1 MGDVGVGVQRAGRES
16 KTLGAARHGGK
27 VDRLHVDPVL
37 GEQDVAD
44 LLCPDGIADHQ
55 RHDVRGAGH
64 DWQARL
70 GEHRFQASG
79 GCLLAFALLVWRTL
93 RRQDGPEQ
101 RERALLA
108 LAFVLL
114 FGWKNLPN
122 AARSLGESMR
132 VFKSEVDEMKKDGKP
147 ASDASQTTVQSD
159 LVTSDSERLAAE
171 NSRLASD
178 NERLAAEARAKEAEA
193 RAAQARA
200 DADRFRS
207 DPSL

>member
-1 MGDVGVGVQRAGRES
+1 MPN
-16 KTLGAARHGGK
+16 LGAPELI
-27 VDRLHVDPVL
+27 V
-37 GEQDVAD
+37 
-44 LLCPDGIADHQ
+44 IA
-55 RHDVRGAGH
+55 VIIIA
-64 DWQARL
+64 
-70 GEHRFQASG
+70 
-79 GCLLAFALLVWRTL
+79 
-93 RRQDGPEQ
+93 
-101 RERALLA
+101 
-108 LAFVLL
+108 L
-114 FGWKNLPN
+114 FGWKKLPDM
-122 AARSLGESMR
+122 ARSLGRSAR

-147 ASDASQTTVQSD
+147 SSDASQTTVQSD